1 MNVAFITDFSY
12 GKYEK
17 VTSIISSEDY
27 LIP

>member
-1 MNVAFITDFSY
+1 MTVAFITDFSY

>member
-17 VTSIISSEDY
+17 VTSISSSENY